1 MAGNNSLVNPAFM
14 SAYYNLKSACADY
27 NVAVA
32 KYGKNSK
39 ESQIALSRRTMAG
52 SLFSNTKG
60 IIKADNNGVSKSDA
74 LFKIDACMNDVRTWF
89 DKV

>member
-1 MAGNNSLVNPAFM
+1 MTRNSSLVNPIFM

-27 NVAVA
+27 NVAFA
-32 KYGKNSK
+32 KYGKNSE
-39 ESQIALSRRTMAG
+39 ESQITLPRHTMAG
-52 SLFSNTKG
+52 SLFSNTKW
-60 IIKADNNGVSKSDA
+60 IIKAKNNGVSKSDA